1 MPRLSIVIVTY
12 NSRADVEA
20 CLHSLTRDRPR
31 IDHEIVVVDNASSD
45 GTAEAV
51 RARWPAVRV
60 LDAGGNVGFAAGNNI
75 GIRQTFGELVLL
87 LNPDTIVPPGAIDSL
102 VRVLDRDPGAAAA
115 GPRLV
120 DAEGRAELSFG
131 RMISPLAEF
140 RQKLLVTGHDRR
152 VPGISHYVERTT
164 RRARPVDWVSGAC
177 LLVRRVDAESVGLLD
192 ERYFMYA
199 EDVDFC
205 AALRRPRPSR
215 AVHAGRG
222 NHSSSGA
229 VRRHRSQ
236 RHRPGLSAE
245 STGVLCQAPS
255 ALGAVLARVS
265 ATARTAAPRVVTM
278 SGAGAISHA
287 CRCRPADACRCRPAH
302 HCRYN
307 ALTLAGASF
316 CRSSV
321 HAPTASWVA
330 LTMRS

>member
-31 IDHEIVVVDNASSD
+31 IEHEIVVVDNASAG
-45 GTAEAV
+45 GTAEAAT
-51 RARWPAVRV
+51 ARWQAVRV

-87 LNPDTIVPPGAIDSL
+87 LNPDTMVPPGAIDSL

-131 RMISPLAEF
+131 RMISPLAEL
-140 RQKLLVTGHDRR
+140 RQKLLGTGHDRR

-205 AALRRPRPSR
+205 AALRAR
-215 AVHAGRG
+215 GRRVLFTPDAEITHLRG
-222 NHSSSGA
+222 
-229 VRRHRSQ
+229 RS
-236 RHRPGLSAE
+236 A
-245 STGVLCQAPS
+245 
-255 ALGAVLARVS
+255 
-265 ATARTAAPRVVTM
+265 ATARSVTDQAYRR
-278 SGAGAISHA
+278 SQLTFYA
-287 CRCRPADACRCRPAH
+287 RH
-302 HCRYN
+302 HPGLVPFLRGY
-307 ALTLAGASF
+307 LRLRGRLPPGS
-316 CRSSV
+316 
-321 HAPTASWVA
+321 
-330 LTMRS
+330 